1 MPRKKFTVEG
11 AFEELDE
18 IVAQLEQE
26 DTSLNDALDLYTKG
40 VKLVKKCRDSLDMVE
55 KKLLILE
62 EDNLKSM

>member
-40 VKLVKKCRDSLDMVE
+40 VKLVKKCQDSLDMVE
-55 KKLLILE
+55 KELLILE